1 MDTFSETRT
10 AGVAEQTATAF
21 PYVARLWFNAFCV
34 GAAQSLVL
42 LLALILAGLFRWV
55 LKGDPMVASWM
66 PLLLAAWVLGAWVG
80 RLLPGWGLGAVE
92 ELRRTV
98 VILSI
103 VFAGTTA
110 MLFWGK
116 VASETSRLTL
126 TAGFLLSLVLVPLAR
141 ARAKALLLQ
150 AGKWG
155 CPTVIYGDSQTIPLV
170 VRALREEPGLGYLPA
185 GVYLDN
191 QEAST
196 HLEGLPVLGG
206 ILERTSLAPVAVVAL
221 PRLARES
228 LTDLLEGPLSA
239 YRKVIMVPDLQDA
252 PSLWVKP
259 RDFVGMLALEISIN
273 LLDPLARVTKRSMD
287 LAVVVLS
294 SPVWVPLGVLTAIG
308 IWLEDRTN
316 PFFFQERVGRGGRI
330 FHTWKFRTMHPEAER
345 ILQEKLATD
354 DALREEWQKNF
365 KLRRDPRVTRIGRF
379 LRRTSLDE
387 LPQFVN
393 VLMGEMS
400 LVGPRPLPAYHHQ
413 QLPERVRNL
422 RHRVRPGVTGLWQVS
437 GRSEAGHLG
446 MARWDTYYVR
456 NWSIWLDVVILF
468 RTFRTVFTGHGAF

>member
-1 MDTFSETRT
+1 MDALSETRAT
-10 AGVAEQTATAF
+10 GVADESVTTF
-21 PYVARLWFNAFCV
+21 PYAARLWFNALCV
-34 GAAQSLVL
+34 GGVQSLVL
-42 LLALILAGLFRWV
+42 LASLLIAGLFRWA

-66 PLLLAAWVLGAWVG
+66 PLLLGAWVLGALVA
-80 RLLPGWGLGAVE
+80 RLLPGWGLGPVE

-98 VILSI
+98 VILCI

-126 TAGFLLSLVLVPLAR
+126 TTGFLLSIVLVPLAR
-141 ARAKALLLQ
+141 ARVKAVLLQ
-150 AGKWG
+150 AGRWG
-155 CPTVIYGDSQTIPLV
+155 CPTVIYGDSQTVPIV
-170 VRALREEPGLGYLPA
+170 VRSLREEHGLGYLPT
-185 GVYLDN
+185 GLFLDN

-196 HLEGLPVLGG
+196 RIEELPVLGN
-206 ILERTSLAPVAVVAL
+206 IRERTGQVPVAVVAL

-228 LTDLLEGPLSA
+228 MTDLLEGTLA
-239 YRKVIMVPDLQDA
+239 GYRKVIIIPDMQDA

-259 RDFVGMLALEISIN
+259 RDFMGMLGLEISIN
-273 LLDPLARVTKRSMD
+273 LLDPMARITKRTMD
-287 LAVVVLS
+287 LVVVSLT
-294 SPVWVPLGVLTAIG
+294 SP
-308 IWLEDRTN
+308 IWLTLGFVTALCIWIEDRRN
-316 PFFFQERVGRGGRI
+316 PLFLQERIGRGGRL
-330 FHTWKFRTMHPEAER
+330 FHTWKFRTMHPDAER
-345 ILQEKLATD
+345 ILQERIAS
-354 DALREEWQKNF
+354 DAVLREEWQKNF
-365 KLRRDPRVTRIGRF
+365 KLRRDPRITRVGLI

-393 VLMGEMS
+393 VLLGEMS

-468 RTFRTVFTGHGAF
+468 RTFRAVFSGHGAF